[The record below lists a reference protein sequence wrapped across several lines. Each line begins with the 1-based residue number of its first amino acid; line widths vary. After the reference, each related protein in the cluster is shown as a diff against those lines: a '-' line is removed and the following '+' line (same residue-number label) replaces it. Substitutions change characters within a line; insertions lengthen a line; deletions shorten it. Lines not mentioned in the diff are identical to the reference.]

1 MMIFSLFLSDEE
13 LLRRVA
19 DGDPPAYT
27 TLYQRYQ
34 ARLRR
39 FLASW
44 LNDAREIEDL
54 TQEVLLEIWKKAGT
68 YRGLSQVSTWIL
80 GIARFKVLTVR
91 RRQAA
96 VLLPDAETAR
106 TEREEPSEGPEAA
119 LLQEER
125 ARILQATLQEL
136 APQHREVLRLAYNVG
151 CSGREIAGK
160 MGCPASTARTRMFNA
175 KHQLKQLL
183 LARDVH

>member
-1 MMIFSLFLSDEE
+1 MAFSLLLSDEE
-13 LLRRVA
+13 LLQRVA
-19 DGDPPAYT
+19 GGDPAAYT
-27 TLYQRYQ
+27 ALYQRYQ

-54 TQEVLLEIWKKAGT
+54 AQEVLLEIWKRAGT
-68 YRGLSQVSTWIL
+68 YRGLSQASTWIL
-80 GIARFKVLTVR
+80 GIARFKVLTAR
-91 RRQAA
+91 RRRAE

-119 LLQEER
+119 LLREER

-136 APQHREVLRLAYNVG
+136 APRHREVLRLAYSAG
-151 CSGREIAGK
+151 CSGREIAGRV
-160 MGCPASTARTRMFNA
+160 GCPASTARTRMFNA

-183 LARDVH
+183 LARGIN